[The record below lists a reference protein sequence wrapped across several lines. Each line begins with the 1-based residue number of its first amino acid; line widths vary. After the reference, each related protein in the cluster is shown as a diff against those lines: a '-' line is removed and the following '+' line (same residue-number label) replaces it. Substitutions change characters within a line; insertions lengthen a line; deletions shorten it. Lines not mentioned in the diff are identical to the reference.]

1 MPDGNAEQVRQI
13 TDALAEQ
20 AANMAVEKYVREN
33 PNPDPR
39 LLGRT
44 KIEWGVIV
52 SLCASAASLVFTAGF
67 LWGQVQ
73 ANTKEID
80 SLRQSNTDT
89 VDRLARIETKLDII
103 LTKGAVQ

>member
-1 MPDGNAEQVRQI
+1 MPDGNSEQIRAVAETVA
-13 TDALAEQ
+13 DV
-20 AANMAVEKYVREN
+20 AVAKFAREN
-33 PNPDPR
+33 PVQR

-44 KIEWGVIV
+44 KVEWGVIV
-52 SLCASAASLVFTAGF
+52 SLCGSAASLVFTAGF

-103 LTKGAVQ
+103 LTKGAVNEH